1 MKGNAITLAMAHL
14 AVAATLMALPA
25 HDLMARST
33 PKSAQAWW
41 PTTLDLTPL
50 RQNEHNADPL
60 GASFDYASAFATLD
74 LEALK
79 ADVNDTLTQSQAW
92 WPADYGN
99 YGPFFV
105 RMAWHSAGTYRTSDG
120 RGGADGGQQRFEP
133 LNSWPD
139 NGNLDK
145 ARRLLWPIKQQY
157 GSQIS
162 WADLMVLAGNVAM
175 ENMGFKTFGF
185 AGGRT
190 DDWEPEWV
198 YWGPEAKMLAD
209 ERYGEGRQLRK
220 GLAAVQ
226 MGLIY
231 VNPEGPNGKPDPLL
245 AAHDIRET
253 FGRMA
258 MNDEETVALI
268 AGGHSFGKAHGAH
281 KPDDC
286 VGPEPTAEVISE
298 QGLGWKNVCGKGNA
312 EDTVTSGLEGAWT
325 ATPTQWSIMY
335 LANLFA
341 YDWEQTR
348 SPAGALQWQPKGN
361 AAAGTVPDAH
371 VEGVSHAPV
380 MFTTDLSL
388 KFDPSYREISQ
399 RFLENPAE
407 FELAFAKA
415 WFKLTHRDMG
425 PKIRYLG
432 DDVPAE
438 TLAWQDPLPDRDYK
452 LISDRD
458 VRKLEAAIADSG
470 LSNTQLVSTAWA
482 SASTYRAT
490 DMRGGAN
497 GARIRIAPQ
506 NQWAIN
512 NPAELAEVM
521 AVLADV
527 QDEFNSG
534 LSRGK
539 RVSLADVIVLAGN
552 VGVERAADAFGV
564 EVSIPFS
571 PGRVDAIEG
580 SVDAA
585 SWSVLEPRHDGFRN
599 YMADLGF
606 MSPSQALI
614 DKADRLNLTVSEM
627 TVLLGGLRAMNAN
640 ADGSDRGVLTDRP
653 GVLSNDFF
661 VNLLDMNTAWGPSPD
676 AYVFEGRDR
685 QSGDL
690 KWTATE
696 FDLVFG
702 SNSELRAVVEFYAF
716 DESRQRF
723 VKDFASAWTKVM
735 DADRF
740 DIEESGNVVVS
751 VTP

>member
-1 MKGNAITLAMAHL
+1 MKGNAITLAITHL
-14 AVAATLMALPA
+14 ALAATLMALPA
-25 HDLMARST
+25 HDVMARST

-50 RQNEHNADPL
+50 RQNEHNANPL

-145 ARRLLWPIKQQY
+145 ARRLLWPIKQKY

-231 VNPEGPNGKPDPLL
+231 VNPEGPNGNPDPVL

-286 VGPEPTAEVISE
+286 VGPEPTGEVIVE
-298 QGLGWKNVCGKGNA
+298 QGFGWKNTCGKGNA

-325 ATPTQWSIMY
+325 ATPTQWSMMY

-341 YDWEQTR
+341 YEWEQTR
-348 SPAGALQWQPKGN
+348 SPAGALQWQPKEG

-371 VEGVSHAPV
+371 AEGVSHAPV

-399 RFLENPAE
+399 RFVENPAE

-458 VRKLEAAIADSG
+458 VRKLETAIADSG

-552 VGVERAADAFGV
+552 VGVERAAEAFGV

-614 DKADRLNLTVSEM
+614 DKADMLNLTVSEM

-685 QSGDL
+685 LSGDL

>member
-1 MKGNAITLAMAHL
+1 M
-14 AVAATLMALPA
+14 
-25 HDLMARST
+25 
-33 PKSAQAWW
+33 
-41 PTTLDLTPL
+41 
-50 RQNEHNADPL
+50 
-60 GASFDYASAFATLD
+60 
-74 LEALK
+74 
-79 ADVNDTLTQSQAW
+79 
-92 WPADYGN
+92 
-99 YGPFFV
+99 
-105 RMAWHSAGTYRTSDG
+105 
-120 RGGADGGQQRFEP
+120 
-133 LNSWPD
+133 
-139 NGNLDK
+139 
-145 ARRLLWPIKQQY
+145 
-157 GSQIS
+157 
-162 WADLMVLAGNVAM
+162 
-175 ENMGFKTFGF
+175 
-185 AGGRT
+185 
-190 DDWEPEWV
+190 
-198 YWGPEAKMLAD
+198 
-209 ERYGEGRQLRK
+209 
-220 GLAAVQ
+220 
-226 MGLIY
+226 
-231 VNPEGPNGKPDPLL
+231 
-245 AAHDIRET
+245 
-253 FGRMA
+253 
-258 MNDEETVALI
+258 
-268 AGGHSFGKAHGAH
+268 
-281 KPDDC
+281 
-286 VGPEPTAEVISE
+286 
-298 QGLGWKNVCGKGNA
+298 
-312 EDTVTSGLEGAWT
+312 
-325 ATPTQWSIMY
+325 MY

-341 YDWEQTR
+341 YEWEQTR
-348 SPAGALQWQPKGN
+348 SPAGALQWQPKEG

-371 VEGVSHAPV
+371 AEGVSHAPV

-399 RFLENPAE
+399 RFVENPAE

-534 LSRGK
+534 LSGGK

-552 VGVERAADAFGV
+552 VGVERAAEAFGV

-614 DKADRLNLTVSEM
+614 DKADMLNLTVSEM

-685 QSGDL
+685 LSGDL

>member
-1 MKGNAITLAMAHL
+1 
-14 AVAATLMALPA
+14 
-25 HDLMARST
+25 
-33 PKSAQAWW
+33 
-41 PTTLDLTPL
+41 
-50 RQNEHNADPL
+50 
-60 GASFDYASAFATLD
+60 
-74 LEALK
+74 
-79 ADVNDTLTQSQAW
+79 
-92 WPADYGN
+92 
-99 YGPFFV
+99 
-105 RMAWHSAGTYRTSDG
+105 MAWHSAGTYRTSDG

-371 VEGVSHAPV
+371 VEGVSHTPV

-458 VRKLEAAIADSG
+458 VRKLEATIADSG